1 MTFNR
6 RHLIQSAG
14 ASALLA
20 TLGQHAMAQNQPEL
34 LRIITGFAAGGT
46 SDTICRRVATQ
57 VAPGYAK
64 TAVVA

>member
-1 MTFNR
+1 MSLNR

-20 TLGQHAMAQNQPEL
+20 TLGQHAIAQNQPEL

-46 SDTICRRVATQ
+46 SDTICRRVATKI
-57 VAPGYAK
+57 APDYAT
-64 TAVVA
+64 TAVLA